1 MRHVLRLYRDA
12 VEALMRL
19 CCVTRCTRD
28 TRCILPLLLLCLCQP
43 SFSSSAAR
51 DSFFCTMSK
60 IKLVFFRTFFLI
72 FFSLYVQAASKP
84 TAARDI
90 AEHTMSILNEAL
102 AVPLRTPRTA
112 RDASRVAGV
121 V

>member
-1 MRHVLRLYRDA
+1 MNINKTSRPPLG
-12 VEALMRL
+12 LMN
-19 CCVTRCTRD
+19 
-28 TRCILPLLLLCLCQP
+28 IHNSPP
-43 SFSSSAAR
+43 F
-51 DSFFCTMSK
+51 
-60 IKLVFFRTFFLI
+60 
-72 FFSLYVQAASKP
+72 FFSRQAASKP

>member
-1 MRHVLRLYRDA
+1 MCHSLQR
-12 VEALMRL
+12 
-19 CCVTRCTRD
+19 VTRGAYSSLCFLFASAS
-28 TRCILPLLLLCLCQP
+28 LPSRPPRRATLFSTQSQKKT
-43 SFSSSAAR
+43 SFVSN
-51 DSFFCTMSK
+51 
-60 IKLVFFRTFFLI
+60 FFLY
-72 FFSLYVQAASKP
+72 FFFLYVQAASKP

-112 RDASRVAGV
+112 RDASRLAGV